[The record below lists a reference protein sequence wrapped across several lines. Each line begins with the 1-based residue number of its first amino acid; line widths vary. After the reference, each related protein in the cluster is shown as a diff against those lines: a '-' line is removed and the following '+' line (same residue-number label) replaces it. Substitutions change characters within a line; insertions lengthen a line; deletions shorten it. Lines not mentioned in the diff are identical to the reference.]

1 MLKKVIMIGIV
12 ILVIFGTISTYAITG
27 EEVLQSDQATELV
40 EMKEKTKQSTE
51 EYIEKYGSTT
61 YGITAYIL
69 NGIELTT
76 CNEETKSLMI
86 ESGVS
91 DESFEKEIKPEIDAY
106 YKAKDLID
114 KGYCNDL
121 RGL

>member
-1 MLKKVIMIGIV
+1 MIITSMSDLERAKLSLRNDFEKMPYTRIDLLGNAACSRKIRSLIV
-12 ILVIFGTISTYAITG
+12 
-27 EEVLQSDQATELV
+27 
-40 EMKEKTKQSTE
+40 
-51 EYIEKYGSTT
+51 
-61 YGITAYIL
+61 AYIL
-69 NGIELTT
+69 DGIELTT